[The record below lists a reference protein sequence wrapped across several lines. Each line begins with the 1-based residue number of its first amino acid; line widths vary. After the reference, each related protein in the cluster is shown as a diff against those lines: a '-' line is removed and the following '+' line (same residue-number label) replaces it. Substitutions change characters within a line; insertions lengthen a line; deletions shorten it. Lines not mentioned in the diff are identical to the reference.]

1 MAAASRKHWVM
12 LVAGSMGWKN
22 YRHQAN
28 VCHAYKIM
36 HQNGVPDDQIVVMMY
51 DDIANNP
58 KNPHPG
64 NIINKPNGP
73 DVYPRVPKDY
83 TGKDVTS
90 ENFLAAL
97 TGDISA
103 VRKRGPKKV
112 IKSEKNDTI
121 FVYLTDHGSPG
132 LFGFPNSTLYAH
144 DLITA
149 IKKMVKNHQFSKMVI
164 YLESCYSGSMF
175 TQLPNNVHVYAVS
188 STKAN
193 EKGYACYYDPVR
205 KTFLSDEFSAV
216 WMDYDEKVKLDK
228 ATFQDQFDNLQKMMK
243 KSLPCCFGDMT
254 VSKCPISEFLKNSPP
269 GVRERNKGQELVL
282 TDLTSTHNVPF
293 KILNHRIE
301 TETDA
306 GRRQDLIR
314 KLDALHQ
321 TKAKIERTVQ
331 AIKNYFPAIVS
342 EDELDGD
349 YSSAIDLQDFKT
361 VAEYFRTS
369 CFDWHKEEFQMT
381 LSYMHVF
388 SHLCACGI
396 EVEKIKEAITAVRE
410 SSSVF
415 P

>member
-1 MAAASRKHWVM
+1 MAAASEKHWVM
-12 LVAGSMGWKN
+12 LVAGSKRWKN

-51 DDIANNP
+51 DDIAYNP
-58 KNPHPG
+58 KNPYPG

-83 TGKDVTS
+83 TGEDVTP

-97 TGDISA
+97 TGDRSA

-112 IKSEKNDTI
+112 ITSDKNDTI

-164 YLESCYSGSMF
+164 YLESCHSGSMF
-175 TQLPNNVHVYAVS
+175 AHLPSNVHVYAVT

-193 EKGYACYYDPVR
+193 EKGYACYHDRVR

-216 WMDYDEKVKLDK
+216 WMDYKETVNLEIV
-228 ATFQDQFDNLQKMMK
+228 TFQDQFHNLQKKMK
-243 KSLPCCFGDMT
+243 KSCSCRFGDMT
-254 VSKCPISEFLKNSPP
+254 VSKRPISEFLKNTP
-269 GVRERNKGQELVL
+269 RRQRNKPQELVL
-282 TDLTSTHNVPF
+282 TDLTSTHDVPF

-314 KLDALHQ
+314 KLDALHR
-321 TKAKIERTVQ
+321 TKAKIERTVE
-331 AIKNYFPAIVS
+331 AITRYFPSVA

-361 VAEYFRTS
+361 VAEHFRTR
-369 CFDWHKEEFQMT
+369 CFNWHEEEFQMT

-388 SHLCACGI
+388 AHLCACGI
-396 EVEKIKEAITAVRE
+396 EVEKIKEVITTVRE
-410 SSSVF
+410 RSSVF